1 MALWIKLFQAGAEY
15 ADCLP
20 ADLQSRLM
28 RRAVN
33 AQGQAA
39 GDDKTGARQ
48 AAGEGG
54 GGVHAGARC
63 AAAADHG
70 QLGFFQDR
78 RVAGNE

>member
-48 AAGEGG
+48 AAGKSR